1 MRGCG
6 ADDTLYSGEASIV
19 MAANLDASTIS
30 VRQTLALLD
39 GPFLTVAN
47 GIAES
52 RYAFWLGSGISFG
65 RVEGLRQVI
74 PRVLEFLRARSDP
87 TRDDCRFRIAID
99 NALDLAPL
107 SADER
112 ARVDFTVA
120 FADWPDANAITDR
133 LINNYARLLDVQ
145 VADEAEDYLLWDG
158 VDVAATYANP
168 ATEPDVEH
176 LCVALLVLEGAVT
189 ELATAN
195 WDGLIEKAA
204 DELTGGQP
212 CLVVCVRRENLQE
225 PAQRAWLYKFHGCA
239 PLAVQDEAHYRPF
252 LIGRASQINGWAA
265 HAEHHALVNKL
276 VGIIISKPTLMMGL
290 SAQDANIQA
299 LFAAA
304 QNHSPWA
311 WPGDRPSIVFSGDRV
326 GADQHGMLQN
336 VYRASLNPGNRQQ
349 VTDGALIRAY
359 ANPLLVALVLH
370 VLSAKLCKLVEI
382 APTALSGADR
392 AELCAGIVQLRNL
405 VADEANGDR
414 LGFVR
419 AFVDGSSRLIS
430 LYRDGNVGNTPRV
443 YHPLT
448 DVPLHRIDGN
458 AAIPASGLRELA
470 VAIGILG
477 MGVRDGH
484 WALGGTDVDDPG
496 SGVLAIESALG
507 ATNVLFAANSHVAL
521 KLQHNGHVA
530 ADAILLHGAEI
541 AAVMPRSPRAAPG
554 RTGKRAPREVSVADL
569 LVEAAD
575 SGDLMQRF
583 REAVVI

>member
-1 MRGCG
+1 MP
-6 ADDTLYSGEASIV
+6 E
-19 MAANLDASTIS
+19 NPDASTIS
-30 VRQTLALLD
+30 VAQTLALLD
-39 GPFLTVAN
+39 GPFLSVAN
-47 GIAES
+47 GVAES

-65 RVEGLRQVI
+65 RVEGLRRVI
-74 PRVLEFLRARSDP
+74 PRVLEFLRKRIEPA
-87 TRDDCRFRIAID
+87 RDDCRFRAAID
-99 NALDLAPL
+99 DALALATL

-112 ARVDFTVA
+112 TRVDFTVA
-120 FADWPDANAITDR
+120 FDDWPDASAITDR

-145 VADEAEDYLLWDG
+145 VAEEADDYLLWDG
-158 VDVAATYANP
+158 VDVLATYANP

-176 LCVALLVLEGAVT
+176 LCLALLVLEGVVT
-189 ELATAN
+189 ELASAN

-212 CLVVCVRRENLQE
+212 CLLVCVRRENLQE

-239 PLAVQDEAHYRPF
+239 PLAVQDEASYRPF

-265 HAEHHALVNKL
+265 HGEHHALVTKL
-276 VGIIISKPTLMMGL
+276 VSVINSKPTLMMGL

-326 GADQHGMLQN
+326 GTDQRGMLQN
-336 VYRASLNPGNRQQ
+336 VYRASLTPENRQQ
-349 VTDGALIRAY
+349 VADGALIRAY
-359 ANPLLVALVLH
+359 ANPLLVALLLH

-382 APTALSGADR
+382 APTTLNDVDR
-392 AELCAGIVQLRNL
+392 AELCAGIVQLRDR

-430 LYRDGNVGNTPRV
+430 LYRDGNEGAVPRA

-484 WALGGTDVDDPG
+484 WILGGTDVNDPG
-496 SGVLAIESALG
+496 SGVLAVESALG

-521 KLQHNGHVA
+521 KLQHSGHVS
-530 ADAILLHGAEI
+530 ADAVLVHGAEI

-554 RTGKRAPREVSVADL
+554 RTGKLAAREVSVADL
-569 LVEAAD
+569 LMEAAD

>member
-1 MRGCG
+1 MPG
-6 ADDTLYSGEASIV
+6 
-19 MAANLDASTIS
+19 NPDASTIS
-30 VRQTLALLD
+30 VAQTLALLD
-39 GPFLTVAN
+39 GPFLSVAN
-47 GIAES
+47 GVAES
-52 RYAFWLGSGISFG
+52 RYAFWLGSGISLG
-65 RVEGLRQVI
+65 RVEGLQQVI
-74 PRVLEFLRARSDP
+74 PRVLEFLRAQIDP

-99 NALDLAPL
+99 TALALAPL
-107 SADER
+107 SAEER
-112 ARVDFTVA
+112 DRVDFTVA
-120 FADWPDANAITDR
+120 FAEWPDANAITDR
-133 LINNYARLLDVQ
+133 LINNYARLLDVP
-145 VADEAEDYLLWDG
+145 VADEVDDYLLWDG

-176 LCVALLVLEGAVT
+176 LCLALLVLEGAVT

-204 DELTGGQP
+204 DELSGGQP

-225 PAQRAWLYKFHGCA
+225 PPQKAWLYKFHGCA
-239 PLAVQDEAHYRPF
+239 RLAVQDEASYRPF
-252 LIGRASQINGWAA
+252 LIARAPQINGWTA
-265 HAEHHALVNKL
+265 HAENQALLNKL
-276 VGIIISKPTLMMGL
+276 VGIITSKPTLMMGL
-290 SAQDANIQA
+290 SAQDGNIQT

-304 QNHSPWA
+304 EGQSPWA
-311 WPGDRPSIVFSGDRV
+311 WPGDRPSIVFGGDSI
-326 GADQHGMLQN
+326 GADQRGMLQN
-336 VYRASLNPGNRQQ
+336 VYRASLNPDNRQQ
-349 VTDGALIRAY
+349 VTEGALIRAY
-359 ANPLLVALVLH
+359 AKPLLVALVLH

-382 APTALSGADR
+382 APTALSSADR
-392 AELCAGIVQLRNL
+392 ADLCAGIIQLRDL

-419 AFVDGSSRLIS
+419 ALVDGSSRLIS
-430 LYRDGNVGNTPRV
+430 LYRDGNAGTTPRV

-477 MGVRDGH
+477 MGVRDRH
-484 WALGGTDVDDPG
+484 WVLDGTDVDDPG

-521 KLQHNGHVA
+521 RLQQNGHVA
-530 ADAILLHGAEI
+530 ANAILLHGAEI

-554 RTGKRAPREVSVADL
+554 RTGKLAPREVSVADL